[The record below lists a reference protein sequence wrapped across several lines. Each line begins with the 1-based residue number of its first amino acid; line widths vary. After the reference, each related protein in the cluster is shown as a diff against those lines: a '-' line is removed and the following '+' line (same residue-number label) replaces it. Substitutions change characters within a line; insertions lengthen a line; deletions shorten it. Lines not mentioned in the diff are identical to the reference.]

1 MILMRV
7 ESEELLRNHLEER
20 SAHSMARHHRF
31 TGRREGNCLGH
42 TRAHRSRATLEHGN
56 PVLRGL
62 NPEFLPV
69 RL

>member
-31 TGRREGNCLGH
+31 TGRREGNCLAELSQLGSPDPVKCFEI
-42 TRAHRSRATLEHGN
+42 SRGY
-56 PVLRGL
+56 
-62 NPEFLPV
+62 
-69 RL
+69 